1 MRTKWTTTT
10 KRAMMAAGTLAMAWL
25 ALLSLPSP
33 SPEEEEEP
41 DVANMAM
48 NRVSL
53 K

>member
-1 MRTKWTTTT
+1 
-10 KRAMMAAGTLAMAWL
+10 MMAAGTLAMAWL

-33 SPEEEEEP
+33 SPEEEEP